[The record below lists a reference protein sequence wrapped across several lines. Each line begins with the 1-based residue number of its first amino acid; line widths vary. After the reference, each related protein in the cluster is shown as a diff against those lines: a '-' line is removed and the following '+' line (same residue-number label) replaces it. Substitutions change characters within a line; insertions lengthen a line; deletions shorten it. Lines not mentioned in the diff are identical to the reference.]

1 MKNNREISIPTLIVE
16 NFRTEEVVAFL
27 ADKLKKCAMRSEHPD
42 SEQELMVQ
50 VLDALNRKLNG
61 GSKSNV
67 L

>member
-27 ADKLKKCAMRSEHPD
+27 AEKMKKCANRAETKDP
-42 SEQELMVQ
+42 ELDLWIQ
-50 VLDALNRKLNG
+50 VLDGLNRKLNG

>member
-27 ADKLKKCAMRSEHPD
+27 TDKFKKYNNRYNCPD
-42 SEQELMVQ
+42 PELELWIQ
-50 VLDALNRKLNG
+50 ILDQLNRKLNG

>member
-27 ADKLKKCAMRSEHPD
+27 TDKIKKFNHRYNSPD
-42 SEQELMVQ
+42 PELEIWVQ
-50 VLDALNRKLNG
+50 VLDALNKKLNG

-67 L
+67 I

>member
-27 ADKLKKCAMRSEHPD
+27 DDKIKKCSNRLDPRD
-42 SEQELMVQ
+42 PELELWVQ
-50 VLDALNRKLNG
+50 VLGALNRKLNG

>member
-27 ADKLKKCAMRSEHPD
+27 TDKFKKYNHRDEHPD
-42 SEQELMVQ
+42 PELELWIS
-50 VLDALNRKLNG
+50 VLDGLNKKLNG
-61 GSKSNV
+61 ASKSNV

>member
-1 MKNNREISIPTLIVE
+1 MKNNREISIPTLIVN

-27 ADKLKKCAMRSEHPD
+27 TDKFKKYNNRYGSPD
-42 SEQELMVQ
+42 PELDLWIQ
-50 VLDALNRKLNG
+50 VLDSLNRKLNG

>member
-1 MKNNREISIPTLIVE
+1 MKNREISVPTLIVE

-27 ADKLKKCAMRSEHPD
+27 TDKIKKYNNRYGSPD
-42 SEQELMVQ
+42 PELELWIQ

>member
-27 ADKLKKCAMRSEHPD
+27 TDKFKKYNNRYGSPD
-42 SEQELMVQ
+42 PELELWIQ
-50 VLDALNRKLNG
+50 VLDSLNRKLNG

>member
-27 ADKLKKCAMRSEHPD
+27 TDKIKKYNNRYGHPD
-42 SEQELMVQ
+42 PELDIWVG
-50 VLDALNRKLNG
+50 VLDALNRKLSG

-67 L
+67 I

>member
-1 MKNNREISIPTLIVE
+1 MKNREISIPTLIVE

-27 ADKLKKCAMRSEHPD
+27 TDKFKKYNHRGEASDP
-42 SEQELMVQ
+42 ELEIWIQ
-50 VLDALNRKLNG
+50 VLDALNKKLNG

>member
-27 ADKLKKCAMRSEHPD
+27 TDKFKKYNNRYGAPD
-42 SEQELMVQ
+42 PELEIWIQ

-67 L
+67 I

>member
-27 ADKLKKCAMRSEHPD
+27 ADKIKKCSSRMDPKD
-42 SEQELMVQ
+42 SELELWVQ

-67 L
+67 I

>member
-1 MKNNREISIPTLIVE
+1 MKNREISIPTLIVE

-27 ADKLKKCAMRSEHPD
+27 TEKFKKYNNRYGTPD
-42 SEQELMVQ
+42 PELELWIQ
-50 VLDALNRKLNG
+50 VLDSLNRKLNG